1 MSNVIISK
9 AKFNKY
15 LSAIHKAFIVE
26 DKNNKAISV
35 ILDDSEECK
44 NNISIQNKFISI
56 TLALLKELCN
66 DTEDWIEYFIFEK
79 HFGKRKDLIVKIQE
93 EEYKLETIEDL
104 YNLLLIRYNQIK
116 Q

>member
-1 MSNVIISK
+1 MIISK

-15 LSAIHKAFIVE
+15 LSAIQQAFIIE
-26 DKNNKAISV
+26 DKNNKAIRF
-35 ILDDSEECK
+35 IIDGNAELN
-44 NNISIQNKFISI
+44 NNIYIKNKFISI
-56 TLALLKELCN
+56 SLALLKELCN
-66 DTEDWIEYFIFEK
+66 DTEDWIECFIFEK